1 MEDRRGE
8 RCVCFQQI
16 MRCGFPAQPSWS
28 NFIVWDIL
36 FYNATSPGQSR
47 RPTLF
52 VYKNCTGWHIL
63 GLGGRGTHL
72 NSIAIVG
79 AKLAN
84 MTNKAAAEAGEVF
97 LGAAPAAVIYLPTL
111 HPDYCLHCDA
121 ATALRI
127 ASRIMRQQGINKGM
141 QEGDISTY
149 TAFFFWETQSRY
161 ERN

>member
-1 MEDRRGE
+1 M
-8 RCVCFQQI
+8 
-16 MRCGFPAQPSWS
+16 ASQPSRPDLILLCETYC
-28 NFIVWDIL
+28 FIMPPVRGR
-36 FYNATSPGQSR
+36 AR
-47 RPTLF
+47 ATLF

-84 MTNKAAAEAGEVF
+84 MTNKAAAEPGEVF

-127 ASRIMRQQGINKGM
+127 ASRIMKQQGYG
-141 QEGDISTY
+141 GG
-149 TAFFFWETQSRY
+149 
-161 ERN
+161 